1 MIETCPFLTEQP
13 FPQTER
19 PAAFGVRPLPEN
31 PRPPE
36 QAMARFLDILRRLK
50 SGDSQRRQS
59 YDCNPERVPASTRLP
74 RGTRLGF
81 RRKHSHVGNFTGTN
95 QPPIPPGLTISP
107 QADTACPAAVSPVSK
122 QRQESQNSS
131 QGAPYIPALKS
142 GALRRVEVKLRIP
155 YGGPAGAVP
164 VAERSEAYGHRERS
178 RVKHSFTRRKRAGR
192 GYMVPYLCCRH
203 SQGSFVA

>member
-1 MIETCPFLTEQP
+1 MIIVWIKIYILLTVWKKLYTLFLTGG
-13 FPQTER
+13 R
-19 PAAFGVRPLPEN
+19 
-31 PRPPE
+31 
-36 QAMARFLDILRRLK
+36 MKLDILRRLK

-164 VAERSEAYGHRERS
+164 VAERSEAYGHRER
-178 RVKHSFTRRKRAGR
+178 R
-192 GYMVPYLCCRH
+192 
-203 SQGSFVA
+203 

>member
-1 MIETCPFLTEQP
+1 MKREKFLQCRNEIMDVLKKYGAEGST
-13 FPQTER
+13 QTRILASALNEHLNPSGFQVKLLVSGL
-19 PAAFGVRPLPEN
+19 PASDEGNV
-31 PRPPE
+31 
-36 QAMARFLDILRRLK
+36 DILRRLK

-131 QGAPYIPALKS
+131 QGTPYIPALKS
-142 GALRRVEVKLRIP
+142 GALRRVEVTVQLHDKVEL
-155 YGGPAGAVP
+155 
-164 VAERSEAYGHRERS
+164 
-178 RVKHSFTRRKRAGR
+178 TGR
-192 GYMVPYLCCRH
+192 TWLPD
-203 SQGSFVA
+203 

>member
-1 MIETCPFLTEQP
+1 MF
-13 FPQTER
+13 
-19 PAAFGVRPLPEN
+19 
-31 PRPPE
+31 
-36 QAMARFLDILRRLK
+36 DILPRLK

-59 YDCNPERVPASTRLP
+59 CDCVPERVPASPRLP

-131 QGAPYIPALKS
+131 
-142 GALRRVEVKLRIP
+142 
-155 YGGPAGAVP
+155 
-164 VAERSEAYGHRERS
+164 
-178 RVKHSFTRRKRAGR
+178 
-192 GYMVPYLCCRH
+192 
-203 SQGSFVA
+203 

>member
-1 MIETCPFLTEQP
+1 MFRLSGLYFAFLP
-13 FPQTER
+13 R
-19 PAAFGVRPLPEN
+19 SAAFVESFPPLFRGGRRGPEICRGRNPQRPGGEGSGRLRGKVRVMLQCFGRGRRGAEGAGERAGGWQEVLRKKGERKPAEV
-31 PRPPE
+31 R
-36 QAMARFLDILRRLK
+36 LDILPRLK

-59 YDCNPERVPASTRLP
+59 CDCVPERVPASPRLP

-131 QGAPYIPALKS
+131 
-142 GALRRVEVKLRIP
+142 
-155 YGGPAGAVP
+155 
-164 VAERSEAYGHRERS
+164 
-178 RVKHSFTRRKRAGR
+178 
-192 GYMVPYLCCRH
+192 
-203 SQGSFVA
+203 

>member
-1 MIETCPFLTEQP
+1 MI
-13 FPQTER
+13 
-19 PAAFGVRPLPEN
+19 PLPQLN
-31 PRPPE
+31 S
-36 QAMARFLDILRRLK
+36 AGSVALFLLDILRRLK

-59 YDCNPERVPASTRLP
+59 YDCNPEWVPASTRLP

-142 GALRRVEVKLRIP
+142 GALRRVEVKSSGARLFSVVSRITLAARAKQKYTSRKRYQHCSP
-155 YGGPAGAVP
+155 L
-164 VAERSEAYGHRERS
+164 EQFS
-178 RVKHSFTRRKRAGR
+178 RV
-192 GYMVPYLCCRH
+192 
-203 SQGSFVA
+203 

>member
-1 MIETCPFLTEQP
+1 MFRLSGLYFAFLP
-13 FPQTER
+13 R
-19 PAAFGVRPLPEN
+19 SAAFVESFPPLFRGGRRGPEICRGRNPQRPEICRRAESAEAGRRGEREAAGESPGNASMFRTGAAGRRRRRRKSGGMAGGVAEKGGTGRKPAEV
-31 PRPPE
+31 R
-36 QAMARFLDILRRLK
+36 LDILPRLK

-59 YDCNPERVPASTRLP
+59 CDCVPERVPASPRLP

-131 QGAPYIPALKS
+131 
-142 GALRRVEVKLRIP
+142 
-155 YGGPAGAVP
+155 
-164 VAERSEAYGHRERS
+164 
-178 RVKHSFTRRKRAGR
+178 
-192 GYMVPYLCCRH
+192 
-203 SQGSFVA
+203 